1 MPSLTK
7 LDAYD
12 QETGALNV
20 IVETPQ
26 GSRNKYAYDPKQ
38 RVFKVKGLLPKGMAF
53 PYDFGFIPST
63 LGEDGDPLDVLLLME
78 VPAPEGFL
86 VPARLIGVI
95 EAEQSEDGKKERND
109 RLLAVSVES
118 HCHAKHH
125 SIDDLSEEFLS
136 EIEHFFISYN
146 ELHGKKFK
154 PIGRHG
160 PERAQKLV
168 TEGAARWKR
177 DKKGNERRGKKGKP
191 KGLKAS

>member
-1 MPSLTK
+1 MPPLTK
-7 LDAYD
+7 LNTYD
-12 QETGALNV
+12 EQTGCLNV

-38 RVFKVKGLLPKGMAF
+38 RVFKIKGLLPKGMAF

-78 VPAPEGFL
+78 EPAPGGFL
-86 VPARLIGVI
+86 IPARLIGVI
-95 EAEQSEDGKKERND
+95 EADQSEKGKKERND
-109 RLLAVSVES
+109 RLIAVSVES
-118 HCHAKHH
+118 HCHEKHH
-125 SIDDLSEEFLS
+125 SIDDLGGVILS

-160 PERAQKLV
+160 P
-168 TEGAARWKR
+168 KR
-177 DKKGNERRGKKGKP
+177 TRS
-191 KGLKAS
+191 L